1 MAYRLELKPSAL
13 KALAKVPPPHRQRI
27 AKIIDR
33 LRTNPRP
40 RGSVKLAGLQEL
52 YRIRVGEYRVIYQVR
67 DDVLLVLVVRIGGRG
82 DVYRNLP

>member
-1 MAYRLELKPSAL
+1 MAYRLELKPSAQ
-13 KALAKVPPPHRQRI
+13 KALVKIPPPHRQRI

-40 RGSVKLAGLQEL
+40 RGSVKLAGIPEL
-52 YRIRVGEYRVIYQVR
+52 YRIRIGEYRVVYQVR
-67 DDVLLVLVVRIGGRG
+67 DDVLVVLVVRISGRG